1 MKKVIL
7 GLVVCLFAMHV
18 KAQQDT
24 QVSQYIFNGIY
35 INPAY
40 TGYKEDVYIQ
50 SYFRSQW
57 VGITGAPKSFAIA
70 ADGAVNDG
78 RVGLGV
84 TLANDQ
90 IGAQSLLTGY
100 VNYAYRI
107 RVGQDETS
115 HLAFGLAAG
124 MMQLGIDGSKLN
136 AVQPG
141 DQAIP
146 VASQSMI
153 IPDANFGVYYAN
165 GNYFAGLSAT
175 NILAHVIHHNNAEN
189 LLVPI
194 PQPHFYLTGGTLI
207 PINDEVRIKPVLLIK
222 DDFKGPTTL
231 DVDAFVLMNER
242 ISFGAFYRSSIKLYP
257 QNNLQNDLPK
267 ENAFGGIVEFFA
279 TPGIRV
285 GYSYDHSLNGLGNYN
300 YGSHELSVGFYLN
313 NSRSGDRSSGFRCY
327 KF

>member
-257 QNNLQNDLPK
+257 KNNLQNDLPK

-285 GYSYDHSLNGLGNYN
+285 GYSYDHSLNGLGSYN